1 MPSNLDLR
9 WAGKIVFRA
18 LIYAAAA
25 TILVIFLPSE
35 PHVFVYQGF

>member
-1 MPSNLDLR
+1 MPSNPDLQ
-9 WAGKIVFRA
+9 WAGRIVLRA

-25 TILVIFLPSE
+25 TVMVIFWPSA